1 MILHLVLKNDW
12 DKLPPMQH
20 YVPESI
26 AKEGFIHCTANQ
38 AGLLKVANTFYRSI
52 KGDFLVLEIDETKV
66 NALVKWE
73 APAHPTPLPVVAA
86 TVSNGLPPEVINELG
101 ESSRAVSAP
110 AELPIQFPHIYG
122 ALNREAVI
130 GIRPILRA
138 GDGTFVGYGEL
149 LAKSPTVQP
158 APQPIEPKP
167 VVTPPSPAAKPID
180 TRTPIVQAA
189 EELLEATDGFSEE
202 LKRLRG
208 RVEAKMASL
217 DEEIAKL

>member
-73 APAHPTPLPVVAA
+73 APAHPAPLPVVAA

-101 ESSRAVSAP
+101 ESSRVVSAP
-110 AELPIQFPHIYG
+110 VELPIQFPHIYG
-122 ALNREAVI
+122 ALNRDAVV

-158 APQPIEPKP
+158 ALQPIEPKP
-167 VVTPPSPAAKPID
+167 VVAPPSPAPKPID